1 MRRLWHLTEWAD
13 LDQPA
18 TPLTTSRNLCGP
30 FQSFVQVFAI
40 EDIEPRQL
48 LLGLGVWAIGDHD
61 FAVLH
66 ADSGRGDA
74 GRKWFSATQNAATLR
89 LIQQRT
95 MSLGDCA
102 DCFGSHRLIF
112 LRI

>member
-1 MRRLWHLTEWAD
+1 MMRPDSLRKTDSMVSWRSFIGHALRHLTEWAD

-30 FQSFVQVFAI
+30 FQSFVQVLAI

-74 GRKWFSATQNAATLR
+74 GRKRFSATQNAATLG
-89 LIQQRT
+89 LIQ
-95 MSLGDCA
+95 
-102 DCFGSHRLIF
+102 
-112 LRI
+112 